1 MNEGKNNII
10 ELYWHTQNILND
22 YFKFK
27 FNFFLLTKKSQ
38 LTDSISLVEKVEK
51 KIEGQ
56 NNSKESREIAIQSI
70 QSFIDSYDSY
80 QNTLIMLTIPILT
93 FLIGF
98 SFRHR
103 FNLINIILIISY
115 FFLLLGPFDSKKK
128 KVFLKSL
135 ITYLK
140 HIN

>member
-98 SFRHR
+98 SFKHR
-103 FNLINIILIISY
+103 FNPINIILIISY
-115 FFLLLGPFDSKKK
+115 FFLLLGAFDSKKK